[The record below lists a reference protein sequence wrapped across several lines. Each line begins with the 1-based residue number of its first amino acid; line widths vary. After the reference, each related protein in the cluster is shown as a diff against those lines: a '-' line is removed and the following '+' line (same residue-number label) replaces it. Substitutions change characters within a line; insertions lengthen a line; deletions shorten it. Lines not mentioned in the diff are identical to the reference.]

1 MFFFLMLIISI
12 QVKSILNS
20 LSGEELKT
28 LKLELEQ
35 LKEAFSLAEFYEE
48 EEEEKKGEWRLY
60 QRDNRAIFSAACLLQ
75 TRETCQGKKYSLW
88 MDQDIS
94 GQTTRRGEGVK

>member
-35 LKEAFSLAEFYEE
+35 LKEAFSLAELCEE
-48 EEEEKKGEWRLY
+48 EE
-60 QRDNRAIFSAACLLQ
+60 
-75 TRETCQGKKYSLW
+75 
-88 MDQDIS
+88 
-94 GQTTRRGEGVK
+94 

>member
-60 QRDNRAIFSAACLLQ
+60 QRDNRAIFPAACLLQ
-75 TRETCQGKKYSLW
+75 TRKTCQGKFFLFVIFNFLHTY
-88 MDQDIS
+88 I
-94 GQTTRRGEGVK
+94 